1 MWASEDYLEIC
12 FERLVEGGNYITI
25 YAIWRSKEVR
35 ERIKVII
42 WGDNAS
48 QKWVGVG
55 GGDFCRGTG
64 CLTMTSGYC
73 KRFYRIPLFPMLFIL
88 FFLLFEIVKA
98 KNTV

>member
-42 WGDNAS
+42 WGDNVS
-48 QKWVGVG
+48 QKWVGWVAVISVG
-55 GGDFCRGTG
+55 ERG
-64 CLTMTSGYC
+64 
-73 KRFYRIPLFPMLFIL
+73 
-88 FFLLFEIVKA
+88 V
-98 KNTV
+98 